1 MYHENEFLDVED
13 FDEDIRLR
21 KELIE
26 EAKQLDAQED
36 QSALHREILNLRR
49 RWKKISY
56 RDSAYENELLEE
68 FEAVLDSLYGKRNEG
83 YQGNKEMKEDLIR
96 QAKELANSDRF
107 QAANQQMSDLMNQWR
122 MVGSTGK
129 ESDDALWNEFNEA
142 RQLFFDRKHQHWED
156 MQERFAN
163 AKRIK
168 EELIEKAKNYADSK
182 DWQKTSDAL
191 RTLMEEWKAAGSA
204 GREHED
210 QLWNEFNEYRQAF
223 YSRRNEYYD
232 ELHEVQKEKYEQK
245 KTLTKQAADILE
257 QAMFTKE
264 QTEVMKQLSVEW
276 KKIGSCGK
284 AKEDEIWGEF
294 RGIMDQYFDRLK
306 AHNEQRHAQWRE
318 RMMQIKNRKM
328 DLIQD
333 QKRQIK
339 RMQDDIIGLLG
350 ERAIADMEDRI
361 EDKQAFIAELEAEI
375 EDLDRRLNEDVR
387 SSQRKEKSSSMEPVN
402 DVQEAVAVLN
412 EEEHLTDRA
421 STAQPEESVLEA
433 VNEDAGEKA
442 SQEDGEALE
451 HKEESAEA

>member
-26 EAKQLDAQED
+26 EAKQLDAEGD
-36 QSALHREILNLRR
+36 QSALNREILNLRR
-49 RWKKISY
+49 RWKKIAY
-56 RDSAYENELLEE
+56 RDSAYENELMEE
-68 FEAVLDSLYGKRNEG
+68 FEALLDSLYGKRNEG
-83 YQGNKEMKEDLIR
+83 YRGNKEIKEDLIR
-96 QAKELANSDRF
+96 QAKELADSDRF
-107 QAANQQMSDLMNQWR
+107 QQANKQMDDLMNQWR
-122 MVGSTGK
+122 MVPSSGK

-142 RQLFFDRKHQHWED
+142 RKLFYERKHQHWED
-156 MQERFAN
+156 MRERFAK
-163 AKRIK
+163 AKTIK
-168 EELIEKAKNYADSK
+168 EELIEKAKGYADSK

-191 RTLMEEWKAAGSA
+191 RVLMDEWKAAGSA

-245 KTLTKQAADILE
+245 KALVRQAADILA
-257 QAMFTKE
+257 QATFRKE
-264 QTEVMKQLSVEW
+264 QTEAMKQLNVEW

-294 RGIMDQYFDRLK
+294 RGIMDQYFAGLK
-306 AHNEQRHAQWRE
+306 DFNEQRHKQWRDH
-318 RMMQIKNRKM
+318 MMQIKNRKTE
-328 DLIQD
+328 LIQD

-375 EDLDRRLNEDVR
+375 ADLEQRLNED
-387 SSQRKEKSSSMEPVN
+387 SSTPRHKER
-402 DVQEAVAVLN
+402 QEAVSDTGENGAADHAEANGEVKQAATVADEAMSEETAAEESDTEKDTDLQN
-412 EEEHLTDRA
+412 EEET
-421 STAQPEESVLEA
+421 SEA
-433 VNEDAGEKA
+433 
-442 SQEDGEALE
+442 
-451 HKEESAEA
+451 